1 MSVPRIAIRRGDGT
15 LKDQVAVERIPESGK
30 RMDFLSNKENEEKEN
45 EKLEMDELLEIL
57 GNETR
62 RKILELLTHEP
73 LYVSQ
78 LSKILGVYPK
88 AIERHLEKLK
98 EAGLVEECFPEN
110 IDPED
115 RMARRRIYYR
125 VKKNL
130 MISVGIGPNQFRLTI
145 IEPKLSSQANSSLH
159 DKLEIEFSDE
169 DSQIEDKLQRLSNL
183 ELQSSHLYQLR
194 RNVLQLRQLDARIK
208 KIEQHLSDLLAI
220 RQQIT
225 REIEEILNEEFDHL
239 DFYARQILRELLENP
254 MGTSIQELSQL
265 YNVGLQT
272 IQKALEQLEREKL
285 IIRHKGRTPRTMT
298 DLIRLLLFDADI

>member
-1 MSVPRIAIRRGDGT
+1 MMTRRGDEQVKKGQKQQAEVVNSDKK
-15 LKDQVAVERIPESGK
+15 KD
-30 RMDFLSNKENEEKEN
+30 ENERQKKDEKGN
-45 EKLEMDELLEIL
+45 FNLEMEQLLEIL

-62 RKILELLTHEP
+62 RRILELLTHEP
-73 LYVSQ
+73 LYVAQ
-78 LSKILGVYPK
+78 MSKILGVYPK

-98 EAGLVEECFPEN
+98 EAGLIEECIPEN

-145 IEPKLSSQANSSLH
+145 IEPKMNITSRSSIEIFSEKGVFGPS
-159 DKLEIEFSDE
+159 DDEDDEIELRRLTS
-169 DSQIEDKLQRLSNL
+169 LQQQSSNL
-183 ELQSSHLYQLR
+183 HYLR

-208 KIEQHLSDLLAI
+208 KVEQYLSELLAF
-220 RQQIT
+220 RQQVT

-254 MGTSIQELSQL
+254 MGTSIQELSRL

-272 IQKALEQLEREKL
+272 IQDALEQLEREQL
-285 IIRHKGRTPRTMT
+285 IITHEGRRPRSLTE
-298 DLIRLLLFDADI
+298 LIRLLLFESD